1 MNSVAMRRFKEDDGG
16 ATGHEEAV
24 MARVFQVGDPVIF
37 RMTKFSTDP
46 GPRAVEVQPARS
58 GETYSYVVDKFW
70 TVGQIGADNTLV
82 LVTRRGKQHRVPAD
96 DLRLR
101 AANWWERWVYKQ
113 RFPQVDQLPE
123 LLAMGQ
129 PRPKPSEKD

>member
-1 MNSVAMRRFKEDDGG
+1 MGQA
-16 ATGHEEAV
+16 
-24 MARVFQVGDPVIF
+24 FQVGDPVVF

-70 TVGQIGADNTLV
+70 VVGEIAPDQALI
-82 LVTRRGKQHRVPAD
+82 LVTRRGKQHRVDPH

-101 AANWWERWVYKQ
+101 PANLWERWFYRQ
-113 RFPQVDQLPE
+113 RFPSVDQLPE
-123 LLAMGQ
+123 LMAME
-129 PRPKPSEKD
+129 RPKPKTAAKV

>member
-1 MNSVAMRRFKEDDGG
+1 MLVGLAMSGRFMKKAAACGKDRAMGQ
-16 ATGHEEAV
+16 A
-24 MARVFQVGDPVIF
+24 FQVGDPVVF

-70 TVGQIGADNTLV
+70 TVGEVAPDNTVV
-82 LVTRRGKQHRVPAD
+82 LVTRRGKQHRVAIN

-101 AANWWERWVYKQ
+101 PANLWERWFYRK
-113 RFPQVDQLPE
+113 RFPRTEQLPE
-123 LLAMGQ
+123 LLAME
-129 PRPKPSEKD
+129 RPKPKAAAKA